1 MINRQFMAD
10 YAKRVERARS
20 WRDLMIQI
28 FNETSVFALAMLS
41 AHVISKYPEYN
52 VYLLMAALAHVFII
66 FPIANFTYHGKL
78 ISLYSL
84 TINRVALYC
93 MWTMRGFVKYLA
105 MILVGITS
113 QHYGILLPVLAIT
126 IIDAVL
132 KNIYSWQVTDYG
144 DYTRREMVSLK
155 YRINRVPRFAAF
167 YPL

>member
-10 YAKRVERARS
+10 YAKRIERVRS
-20 WRDLMIQI
+20 WRDLMVQV
-28 FNETSVFALAMLS
+28 FNETSTFALAMLTV
-41 AHVISKYPEYN
+41 HVVSKYPEYN
-52 VYLLMAALAHVFII
+52 VHMLVVGLAYVFII

-93 MWTMRGFVKYLA
+93 MWAMRGFVKYLT
-105 MILVGITS
+105 MLLVGITS
-113 QHYGILLPVLAIT
+113 QHYGIPLPVLPI

-132 KNIYSWQVTDYG
+132 KNIYSWQITDYG

-155 YRINRVPRFAAF
+155 YRINRVPRTAAF